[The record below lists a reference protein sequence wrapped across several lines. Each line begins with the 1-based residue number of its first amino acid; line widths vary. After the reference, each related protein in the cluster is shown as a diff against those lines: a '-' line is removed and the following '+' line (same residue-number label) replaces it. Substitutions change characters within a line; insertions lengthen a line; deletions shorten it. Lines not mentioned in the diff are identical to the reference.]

1 MLTDIDRAGQ
11 IRAGKPY
18 GSMALPMRRN
28 PVPRPEPDNRQL
40 DVAGP
45 DGKTG
50 VAYRRNLVSA
60 VASPIRPGAH
70 TGLAVVDDLPQRIA
84 VSQRELEVIETYL
97 GDLLDEALGR
107 TE

>member
-1 MLTDIDRAGQ
+1 MTMRGQ
-11 IRAGKPY
+11 PY
-18 GSMALPMRRN
+18 ASMAITMRRN
-28 PVPRPEPDNRQL
+28 PRPKPGIRHRL

-50 VAYRRNLVSA
+50 VASRRNLNSA
-60 VASPIRPGAH
+60 GASPIRSGIS
-70 TGLAVVDDLPQRIA
+70 TGLVVVDDLPQRIA

-97 GDLLDEALGR
+97 GDLLDAALGR